1 MTRGVLFD
9 VDGTLVDSTYIHAVS
24 WRQALRQ
31 AGFDVLTCS
40 IHRAVGMGSE
50 RLVPQVLGAD
60 VHADVDAS
68 SAAHAAIY
76 STWWPTLR
84 ALPRAADLLR
94 SAADCD
100 ATKPAPELVEVAL
113 GKAGLAPT
121 DAIFVGDSVWDVHA
135 ANAAGVSCIG
145 LECGGSSEA
154 ALARPEPSKCSAT
167 PPSSLIDGTT
177 AVCTSRHVPVEKR
190 PQLRVLV
197 GARMSWTSARKE
209 LFVVSR
215 HKAPRRIRG
224 VHSGCACS
232 VGAIAFSSQSF
243 PWRGSTSAWTS

>member
-9 VDGTLVDSTYIHAVS
+9 VDGTLVDSTYIHAVC
-24 WRQALRQ
+24 WWQAFRQ
-31 AGFDVLTCS
+31 AGFDVLTSS

-60 VHADVDAS
+60 VNADVDAL

-84 ALPRAADLLR
+84 ALPHAADLLR
-94 SAADCD
+94 RAQGAGLVTVLATSASDRELTVLRKVLGADDWIDHVTSAADSD
-100 ATKPAPELVEVAL
+100 ATKPAPDLVEVAL
-113 GKAGLAPT
+113 GKAGLQPT

-154 ALARPEPSKCSAT
+154 ELREAGAEQVFRDPAELLDQWDNSCLYVAA
-167 PPSSLIDGTT
+167 SSG
-177 AVCTSRHVPVEKR
+177 
-190 PQLRVLV
+190 
-197 GARMSWTSARKE
+197 
-209 LFVVSR
+209 
-215 HKAPRRIRG
+215 
-224 VHSGCACS
+224 
-232 VGAIAFSSQSF
+232 
-243 PWRGSTSAWTS
+243 